1 MNNLYN
7 ANNTITTTNTGIQNN
22 SVSNIYT
29 SKYTESIPKHAE
41 IRTEAEDEMYID
53 EEESQLSTQ
62 LQETMLASC
71 VDTDSTD
78 TGPVGYLLTTPITT
92 GIAISIHSSSVN
104 VGDKVGS
111 NNNATTTTTSAV
123 AAVEV
128 PTTPSCSYNW
138 TGAYTIEY
146 LQQLDKDSMSV
157 LLLARLDAIIR
168 DKSKKS
174 Y

>member
-1 MNNLYN
+1 
-7 ANNTITTTNTGIQNN
+7 
-22 SVSNIYT
+22 
-29 SKYTESIPKHAE
+29 
-41 IRTEAEDEMYID
+41 MYID
-53 EEESQLSTQ
+53 EEESLLSTQ

-71 VDTDSTD
+71 VDTDTTD
-78 TGPVGYLLTTPITT
+78 TGPVGYSLTTPITT
-92 GIAISIHSSSVN
+92 GIAIGIDNSIVN
-104 VGDKVGS
+104 VGNNVGS
-111 NNNATTTTTSAV
+111 NNTTTTTTTTAV

-157 LLLARLDAIIR
+157 LLLARLDAVIQ

>member
-1 MNNLYN
+1 
-7 ANNTITTTNTGIQNN
+7 
-22 SVSNIYT
+22 
-29 SKYTESIPKHAE
+29 
-41 IRTEAEDEMYID
+41 MYID
-53 EEESQLSTQ
+53 EEESLLSTQ

-71 VDTDSTD
+71 VDTDTTD

-92 GIAISIHSSSVN
+92 GIAIGIHSSSVN
-104 VGDKVGS
+104 VADIVGS
-111 NNNATTTTTSAV
+111 SINAATATTTTTTTTTSAV

-128 PTTPSCSYNW
+128 PITPSCSYNW

-146 LQQLDKDSMSV
+146 LQQLDQDSMSV
-157 LLLARLDAIIR
+157 LLLARLDAVIR